1 MAINTTINGSTGT
14 CREAADWLG
23 DLAGQAEAAGGWYYR
38 GIAAAES
45 GWEGPAHDAFAVSV
59 DGVGRKLDDLDY
71 TAREYERALREF
83 ADALDKVID
92 RMNSAL
98 DKARSGGLEVE
109 EPFIKE
115 PSGPGP
121 PPETAIGMV
130 RPDTPPEQVRIIQQ
144 ANEEYNEQVR
154 AHNAKVDAYNECL
167 EIAKDAHNRED
178 EAHANLREV
187 MAGPEDWDID
197 GWKVGTTTAG
207 NVLSAVG
214 GLENERAAAL
224 SRAQTLADE
233 ARVLQKW
240 ATGTLLNMT
249 DARRELLLSKAG
261 EARAAEASYRE
272 RVAEFQRYTE
282 KVPDKIRAAAAHYP
296 GKGQLPPGSGRAA
309 SVLKGLPYAS
319 SITVIGTEAVGAF
332 KGEQSWTQAAA
343 RSGGTLAG
351 SWAGAQVGAG
361 LGIINP
367 ALTPLGMIAGGVAG
381 GFAGGHVVEY
391 FVPDPSDELY
401 EPMPNY
407 ETVEIGEEGRR

>member
-38 GIAAAES
+38 GIAVAES
-45 GWEGPAHDAFAVSV
+45 GWEGPAHDAFAVAV

-144 ANEEYNEQVR
+144 ANEQYNEQVR
-154 AHNAKVDAYNECL
+154 AHNAKVDVYNECL

-197 GWKVGTTTAG
+197 GWKVGTKTG
-207 NVLSAVG
+207 GEILGAVATVEG
-214 GLENERAAAL
+214 ERTAAL
-224 SRAQTLADE
+224 KKASRLAAE
-233 ARVLQKW
+233 ANVLQKW
-240 ATGTLLNMT
+240 ASGTLRNMSE
-249 DARRELLLSKAG
+249 AHRELLLSKAG
-261 EARAAEASYRE
+261 EAHVSEAAYRQRVTEYE
-272 RVAEFQRYTE
+272 RFLKLPR
-282 KVPDKIRAAAAHYP
+282 PDAT
-296 GKGQLPPGSGRAA
+296 GTSTAA
-309 SVLKGLPYAS
+309 SIGVRSLPYAAS
-319 SITVIGTEAVGAF
+319 MAVVGNEVYDAF
-332 KGEQSWTQAAA
+332 KGEQTWTQAAA
-343 RSGGTLAG
+343 RSGGILAG
-351 SWAGAQVGAG
+351 SWAGAKAFGSLGAFFGPKGVLVGSVG
-361 LGIINP
+361 GSII
-367 ALTPLGMIAGGVAG
+367 GGATG
-381 GFAGGHVVEY
+381 EHVVDY
-391 FVPDPSDELY
+391 FTPDPNEERY
-401 EPMPNY
+401 EPMPHY
-407 ETVEIGEEGRR
+407 ETVELGEESRR